1 MKAFIGAVV
10 VSVVLAVAAAY
21 VLNDMFQMSAP
32 EAYTTTGVRLT
43 DPGSNLV
50 EF

>member
-1 MKAFIGAVV
+1 MKAFLGAVV
-10 VSVVLAVAAAY
+10 ASILLAVAAAY

-32 EAYTTTGVRLT
+32 EAYTTTGARV
-43 DPGSNLV
+43 DQPGSNLV